1 MNIPEITAAEAAS
14 QIEHGALIGV
24 GGFGPAGSPKY
35 IIPQLAQRAR
45 QEHAAGRPFKVSVVT
60 GASIGASCDGE
71 LAEADAIDRRF
82 PFSVNAQL
90 RQAFNTGRVRYND
103 LNLSDNASHL
113 RQGVLRFNL
122 IQYAFHNL
130 HHFALVCVV
139 CVAGEVHTTF

>member
-71 LAEADAIDRRF
+71 LAEADAIEAAVQKALDAGFR
-82 PFSVNAQL
+82 
-90 RQAFNTGRVRYND
+90 TGDMMAEGCQQVSCSEMGD
-103 LNLSDNASHL
+103 AILSFL
-113 RQGVLRFNL
+113 
-122 IQYAFHNL
+122 
-130 HHFALVCVV
+130 
-139 CVAGEVHTTF
+139 